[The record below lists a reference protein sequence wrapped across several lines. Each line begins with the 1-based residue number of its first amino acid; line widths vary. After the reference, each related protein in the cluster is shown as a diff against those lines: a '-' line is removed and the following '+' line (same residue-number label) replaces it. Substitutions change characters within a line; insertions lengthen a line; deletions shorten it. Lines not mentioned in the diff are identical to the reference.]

1 MAQEI
6 EKFCHYFFFVVRHG
20 TPLYYNFMIFLHR
33 LTPALKVNGLNVR
46 IFCMTKIY
54 SKNSLDVFPHIVVK
68 TGWYYVKT
76 LIFFSF
82 GIYAVNSVESL
93 YWFLKIQLF
102 FPTL

>member
-6 EKFCHYFFFVVRHG
+6 GKFCHYFFFVVRHG

-54 SKNSLDVFPHIVVK
+54 SKNSLDVFPHIVAK
-68 TGWYYVKT
+68 NWLLECWYYVK
-76 LIFFSF
+76 
-82 GIYAVNSVESL
+82 
-93 YWFLKIQLF
+93 KH
-102 FPTL
+102 